1 MIGES
6 VSHYKIFEKLGE
18 GGMGEVYLAE
28 DTKLSRRVA
37 LKFLPSQLAQEGDF
51 KERFKREAQAAAAL
65 NHPNIITIHEVSE
78 HEGRPFI
85 AMEYVEGQSL
95 KEVIADRDLSV
106 EEILNIGIQVSDG
119 LAKAHQAGIVHRDIK
134 PHNILMDK
142 DGRARIC
149 DFGLA
154 KAKRDAMLTQTGT
167 TLGTVAYMSPEQ
179 ARGQEVDQRSDIFSL
194 GVILYEMFTRQL
206 PFKGEHEAAIF
217 HSIMNEHPQPL
228 ARFNNKVSQELQRIV
243 SKALAKD
250 KEERYQHVDDLRAD
264 LKAESKSMEYAKTAT
279 MMRPADGEKPK
290 KMAMLPFLL
299 AGLGITIVV
308 LVYLAFLGQKQP
320 SGVRAE
326 RPSIAVLYLQNM
338 SDDQQDEY
346 FAAGM
351 TEDIITQ
358 LSKISGLRVISRSE
372 MEQFKDQP
380 VSIKAIADKLDV
392 DYVMEGSVRKHGNTL
407 RITCQ
412 LIQAD
417 DGFHV
422 WADSY
427 DRDMQDLFDIQAD
440 VAKEVAT
447 ALEVALAPT
456 ELEEIE
462 KKPTLDVRAYNYY
475 LQGREYYFGQASNR
489 EYLGLA
495 ISMFERALEVDSNF
509 ALAYAGLSDCYSSY
523 VMFAVDVKM
532 SWLEEAEKAAQKAL
546 SLDPDLAEA
555 HRALSRLYSVKG
567 NTEEAIQ
574 AAERAVEA
582 NPHYAEAWRLLGN
595 WYMGAQRYAEAEEAF
610 LKAVEVKP
618 TESGLFTGLMRLYH
632 LWGKHDKADEYFR
645 RGVEVQPTNDGIYTA
660 MSGLL
665 ISRGDLQ
672 RAKQMAYKALELD
685 PQTGDGPE
693 TLFSIFLLAEEV
705 DSAAH
710 YLQMTRQKNPGP
722 DFYINTAVVAIMR
735 EDEKLSHSYLD
746 SSVGLLRPM
755 LRELKGTPGELEVR
769 SALALVFALREE
781 TGKALEEVKV
791 VTESLGDSLLTM
803 EWSQVASLLSYTH
816 ILLDQK
822 AEAIELIRFLLA
834 NNITSPAMLR
844 LHPLYR
850 KLGGYPPYDALV
862 GQEPQ

>member
-1 MIGES
+1 MIGTT
-6 VSHYKIFEKLGE
+6 VSHYRILEKLGE

-28 DTKLSRRVA
+28 DTKLNRKVA
-37 LKFLPSQLAQEGDF
+37 LKFLPGQLASDVTF

-85 AMEYVEGQSL
+85 AMEYLEGKSL
-95 KEVIADRDLSV
+95 NEVIARKDLSI
-106 EEILNIGIQVSDG
+106 EEILNIAVQISDG

-179 ARGQEVDQRSDIFSL
+179 ARGQEVDQRSDIFSV
-194 GVILYEMFTRQL
+194 GVILYQMFARQL

-217 HSIMNEHPQPL
+217 HSIINEHPQPL
-228 ARFNNKVSQELQRIV
+228 ARFNNQVSQELQRIV

-250 KEERYQHVDDLRAD
+250 KEERYQHVDDMRAD
-264 LKAESKSMEYAKTAT
+264 LKTESKSLEYVKTASVL
-279 MMRPADGEKPK
+279 RPADGEKPK
-290 KMAMLPFLL
+290 KFKPLPFIV
-299 AGLGITIVV
+299 AGLGVIIVV
-308 LVYLAFLGQKQP
+308 LIYLAFQGQKQP
-320 SGVRAE
+320 SRVRAE
-326 RPSIAVLYLQNM
+326 RPSVAVLYLQNM
-338 SDDQQDEY
+338 SDDQEDEY

-380 VSIKAIADKLDV
+380 VSIKTVADKLEV
-392 DYVMEGSVRKHGNTL
+392 DYIMEGAVRKHGNTV

-440 VAKEVAT
+440 VAKEVAG
-447 ALEVALAPT
+447 ALQVALAPA

-462 KKPTLDVRAYNYY
+462 KKPTMDVRAYNYY

-489 EYLGLA
+489 EYLELA
-495 ISMFERALEVDSNF
+495 ISMFERALEADSNF

-523 VMFAVDVKM
+523 VMFAVDVKK
-532 SWLEEAEKAAQKAL
+532 SWLEEAERAAQKAL

-555 HRALSRLYSVKG
+555 YRALSRLYSVKG
-567 NTEEAIQ
+567 KTEEAIQ

-595 WYMGAQRYAEAEEAF
+595 WYMEAKRYGEAEEAF
-610 LKAVEVKP
+610 LKAMEVKP
-618 TESGLFTGLMRLYH
+618 TESGLFTGLMQLYQ
-632 LWGKHDKADEYFR
+632 LWGKHDKVDEYFR
-645 RGVEVQPTNDGIYTA
+645 RGVEVQPTNEAIYGR
-660 MSGLL
+660 MSAVLL
-665 ISRGDLQ
+665 LRGDVE

-685 PQTGDGPE
+685 PESGAGE
-693 TLFSIFLLAEEV
+693 TMLFAVFFLTEEV
-705 DSAAH
+705 DSAAF
-710 YLQMTRQKNPGP
+710 YLQSTRQANPGP
-722 DFYINTAVVAIMR
+722 DFYINMAIVALKR
-735 EDEKLSHSYLD
+735 GDKSVAHSYLD
-746 SSVGLLRPM
+746 SSVALLEPM
-755 LRELKGTPGELEVR
+755 LQELKGTPGELGVR
-769 SALALVFALREE
+769 SAIALVMAMKEERE
-781 TGKALEEVKV
+781 KALHEVKIV
-791 VTESLGDSLLTM
+791 KENLGDSLLTM
-803 EWSQVASLLSYTH
+803 EWSQVITFLSFTH
-816 ILLDQK
+816 VMLGQK
-822 AEAIELIRFLLA
+822 AEAVELVRFLLE
-834 NNITSPAMLR
+834 NNLTSPAMLR
-844 LHPLYR
+844 LHPLYK
-850 KLGGYPPYDALV
+850 KLEGYPPYDELV
-862 GQEPQ
+862 SQETQ

>member
-1 MIGES
+1 MIGKS
-6 VSHYKIFEKLGE
+6 VSHYKIVEKLGE

-28 DTKLSRRVA
+28 DTKLNRKVA
-37 LKFLPSQLAQEGDF
+37 LKFLPSQLALDKTF

-65 NHPNIITIHEVSE
+65 NHPNIITVHEVSE
-78 HEGRPFI
+78 YESRPFI

-95 KEVIADRDLSV
+95 KDVIADKDLSI
-106 EEILNIGIQVSDG
+106 EEILDIGSQISDG
-119 LAKAHQAGIVHRDIK
+119 LTKAHQAGIVHRDIK

-154 KAKRDAMLTQTGT
+154 KAKRDAMLTKTGT

-217 HSIMNEHPQPL
+217 HSIINEHPQPL
-228 ARFNNKVSQELQRIV
+228 ARFNNRVSQELERIV

-264 LKAESKSMEYAKTAT
+264 LKTESKSLEYAKTASVL
-279 MMRPADGEKPK
+279 RSADGERPK
-290 KMAMLPFLL
+290 KLKALPFVL
-299 AGLGITIVV
+299 AGLGVIIMV
-308 LVYLAFLGQKQP
+308 LIYLAFLGQKQP

-338 SDDQQDEY
+338 SDNQQDEY

-380 VSIKAIADKLDV
+380 VSIRTVADKLKV
-392 DYVMEGSVRKHGNTL
+392 DYIMEGSVRKHGNTV

-427 DRDMQDLFDIQAD
+427 DRNLEDLFDIQAD
-440 VAKEVAT
+440 VAKEVAN
-447 ALEVALAPT
+447 ALEVALAPA

-475 LQGREYYFGQASNR
+475 LQGREYYFGHATNR
-489 EYLGLA
+489 EYLELA
-495 ISMFERALEVDSNF
+495 IGMFERALEVDSNF
-509 ALAYAGLSDCYSSY
+509 ALAYAGLSDCYTSY
-523 VMFAVDVKM
+523 VMFAIDVKM
-532 SWLEEAEKAAQKAL
+532 SWLEEAERAAQKAL

-555 HRALSRLYSVKG
+555 YRALSRLYSVQGK
-567 NTEEAIQ
+567 TEEAIK

-582 NPHYAEAWRLLGN
+582 NPNYAEAWRLLGN
-595 WYMGAQRYAEAEEAF
+595 WYMGARRYSEAEKAF
-610 LKAVEVKP
+610 LKVMEVKP
-618 TESGLFTGLMRLYH
+618 TESGLFTGLIQLYY
-632 LWGKHDKADEYFR
+632 LWGKQDKADEYFR
-645 RGVEVQPTNDGIYTA
+645 RGVEVQPTNDAIYTA
-660 MSGLL
+660 MSGIL
-665 ISRGDLQ
+665 ISRGDLE
-672 RAKQMAYKALELD
+672 RAKQMAYKALELN
-685 PQTGDGPE
+685 PQLGGGPE

-722 DFYINTAVVAIMR
+722 DFYINTAIVAIMR
-735 EDEKLSHSYLD
+735 EDEKLAYSYLD
-746 SSVGLLRPM
+746 SSLELLEPM
-755 LRELKGTPGELEVR
+755 LKELKGTPGEFGVR
-769 SALALVFALREE
+769 SAMALVFSIKEKRD
-781 TGKALEEVKV
+781 KALEEVNV
-791 VTESLGDSLLTM
+791 VTENLGDSLFTI
-803 EWSQVASLLSYTH
+803 EWAQVASLLSYTH

-834 NNITSPAMLR
+834 NNITSPAILR
-844 LHPLYR
+844 LHPLYK
-850 KLGGYPPYDALV
+850 KLEGYPPFDELIS
-862 GQEPQ
+862 QEPQ

>member
-1 MIGES
+1 M
-6 VSHYKIFEKLGE
+6 
-18 GGMGEVYLAE
+18 
-28 DTKLSRRVA
+28 
-37 LKFLPSQLAQEGDF
+37 
-51 KERFKREAQAAAAL
+51 
-65 NHPNIITIHEVSE
+65 
-78 HEGRPFI
+78 
-85 AMEYVEGQSL
+85 
-95 KEVIADRDLSV
+95 
-106 EEILNIGIQVSDG
+106 
-119 LAKAHQAGIVHRDIK
+119 
-134 PHNILMDK
+134 
-142 DGRARIC
+142 
-149 DFGLA
+149 
-154 KAKRDAMLTQTGT
+154 
-167 TLGTVAYMSPEQ
+167 
-179 ARGQEVDQRSDIFSL
+179 
-194 GVILYEMFTRQL
+194 
-206 PFKGEHEAAIF
+206 
-217 HSIMNEHPQPL
+217 
-228 ARFNNKVSQELQRIV
+228 
-243 SKALAKD
+243 
-250 KEERYQHVDDLRAD
+250 RAD
-264 LKAESKSMEYAKTAT
+264 LKMESKSLEYAKTASVL
-279 MMRPADGEKPK
+279 RPADGEKSK
-290 KMAMLPFLL
+290 KLKALPFML
-299 AGLGITIVV
+299 AGLGVIIVV
-308 LVYLAFLGQKQP
+308 LVYLAFQGQKRP

-338 SDDQQDEY
+338 SDNQQDEY

-372 MEQFKDQP
+372 MEQFRDQP
-380 VSIKAIADKLDV
+380 VSISAVADKLEV
-392 DYVMEGSVRKHGNTL
+392 DYIMEGSVRKHGNTV

-427 DRDMQDLFDIQAD
+427 DRDMRDLFDIQAD

-489 EYLGLA
+489 EYLELA

-523 VMFAVDVKM
+523 VMFAIDVKM

-546 SLDPDLAEA
+546 SLDPNLAEA
-555 HRALSRLYSVKG
+555 HRALSRLHSVKG

-574 AAERAVEA
+574 AAQRAVEA

-595 WYMGAQRYAEAEEAF
+595 WYMGAQRYAEAEEAL

-672 RAKQMAYKALELD
+672 RAKQMAYKAMELN
-685 PQTGDGPE
+685 PQASDGPQ
-693 TLFSIFLLAEEV
+693 TLFSIFLLAGEV

-722 DFYINTAVVAIMR
+722 DFYINTAIVGFMR
-735 EDEKLSHSYLD
+735 EDKKLAHSYLD
-746 SSVGLLRPM
+746 SSLELLEPM
-755 LRELKGTPGELEVR
+755 LQELKGTPGEFGVR
-769 SALALVFALREE
+769 PAMALVFSLKEE
-781 TGKALEEVKV
+781 PDKALEEVEA

-803 EWSQVASLLSYTH
+803 EWSQAASLLSYTH
-816 ILLDQK
+816 ILLDQR
-822 AEAIELIRFLLA
+822 AEAVELIRFLLA
-834 NNITSPAMLR
+834 NNIASPAILR
-844 LHPLYR
+844 LHPLYK
-850 KLGGYPPYDALV
+850 KLEGYPPYDELV
-862 GQEPQ
+862 SQEPQ

>member
-1 MIGES
+1 
-6 VSHYKIFEKLGE
+6 
-18 GGMGEVYLAE
+18 MGEVYLAE
-28 DTKLSRRVA
+28 DTRLNRRVA

-51 KERFKREAQAAAAL
+51 NQRFKREAQAAAAL

-78 HEGRPFI
+78 YEARPFI

-95 KEVIADRDLSV
+95 KEVITGKDLSI
-106 EEILNIGIQVSDG
+106 EEILNIAIQISDG

-154 KAKRDAMLTQTGT
+154 KARRDAMLTQTGT

-179 ARGQEVDQRSDIFSL
+179 ARGEEVDQRSDIFSF
-194 GVILYEMFTRQL
+194 GVILYQMLARQL
-206 PFKGEHEAAIF
+206 PFEGEHEAAIF

-299 AGLGITIVV
+299 AGLGVIIVV

-326 RPSIAVLYLQNM
+326 RPSVAVLYLHNM
-338 SDDQQDEY
+338 SDDEQDEY

-372 MEQFKDQP
+372 MEQFRNQP
-380 VSIKAIADKLDV
+380 VSIRAVADKLKV
-392 DYVMEGSVRKHGNTL
+392 DYIMEGAVRKQGNTV

-440 VAKEVAT
+440 VAREVAT
-447 ALEVALAPT
+447 ALEVALAPA
-456 ELEEIE
+456 ELEEID

-475 LQGREYYFGQASNR
+475 LQGREYYFGHATNR
-489 EYLGLA
+489 EYLELA
-495 ISMFERALEVDSNF
+495 IGMFERALEVDSNF

-523 VMFAVDVKM
+523 VAFVIDVKM
-532 SWLEEAEKAAQKAL
+532 SWLEEAERAAQKAL

-555 HRALSRLYSVKG
+555 HRALSRLYSVQGK
-567 NTEEAIQ
+567 TEEAIK

-582 NPHYAEAWRLLGN
+582 NPHYAEAWRLLAN

-610 LKAVEVKP
+610 LRAMEVKP
-618 TESGLFTGLMRLYH
+618 TESGLFTGLIRLYH
-632 LWGKHDKADEYFR
+632 LWGKHDKVDEYFR
-645 RGVEVQPTNDGIYTA
+645 RGVEVQPTNDAIYTA
-660 MSGLL
+660 MSAILL
-665 ISRGDLQ
+665 SRGDLE
-672 RAKQMAYKALELD
+672 RAKQMAYKAMELN
-685 PQTGDGPE
+685 PQSGSGQM
-693 TLFSIFLLAEEV
+693 TLFSIFFLAEEV

-710 YLQMTRQKNPGP
+710 YLQMTRQRNPGP
-722 DFYINTAVVAIMR
+722 DFYINMAIVGIMR
-735 EDEKLSHSYLD
+735 EDEKLAHSYLD
-746 SSVGLLRPM
+746 SSLELLEPM
-755 LRELKGTPGELEVR
+755 LKELEGTPGELEVR
-769 SALALVFALREE
+769 SAMALVFSVKEE
-781 TGKALEEVKV
+781 RDKALKEINII
-791 VTESLGDSLLTM
+791 TESLGDSLLTM
-803 EWSQVASLLSYTH
+803 EWSQVASLLSYAH

-834 NNITSPAMLR
+834 NNVTSPAILR

-850 KLGGYPPYDALV
+850 KLGGYPPYDGLV

>member
-1 MIGES
+1 MIGKTI
-6 VSHYKIFEKLGE
+6 SHYKILEKLGE
-18 GGMGEVYLAE
+18 GGMGVVYKAE
-28 DTKLSRRVA
+28 DTKLNRKVA
-37 LKFLPSQLAQEGDF
+37 LKFLPSQLALDKTF

-95 KEVIADRDLSV
+95 KDVIVSKDLSI
-106 EEILNIGIQVSDG
+106 EEILNVAIQVSDG
-119 LAKAHQAGIVHRDIK
+119 LTKAHQTGIVHRDIK
-134 PHNILMDK
+134 PHNILIDK

-154 KAKRDAMLTQTGT
+154 KAKRDAMLTRTGT

-217 HSIMNEHPQPL
+217 HSIINEHPQPL
-228 ARFNNKVSQELQRIV
+228 ARFNNQVSQELERIV

-250 KEERYQHVDDLRAD
+250 KEERYQHVDDMRAD
-264 LKAESKSMEYAKTAT
+264 LKTESKSLEYAKTASVL
-279 MMRPADGEKPK
+279 RPADGEKSK
-290 KMAMLPFLL
+290 KLKALPFML
-299 AGLGITIVV
+299 AGLGVIIVV
-308 LVYLAFLGQKQP
+308 LIYLAFQGQKRP
-320 SGVRAE
+320 SDVRAE

-338 SDDQQDEY
+338 SEDQQDEY

-372 MEQFKDQP
+372 MEQFRDQP
-380 VSIKAIADKLDV
+380 LSIKTVADKLEV
-392 DYVMEGSVRKHGNTL
+392 DYIMEGSVRKHGNTV

-427 DRDMQDLFDIQAD
+427 DRDMEDLFDIQAD
-440 VAKEVAT
+440 VAKEVAN
-447 ALEVALAPT
+447 ALEVALAPA

-475 LQGREYYFGQASNR
+475 LQGREYYFGHATKR
-489 EYLGLA
+489 EYLELA
-495 ISMFERALEVDSNF
+495 IGMFERALEVDSNF

-523 VMFAVDVKM
+523 VMFAIDVKM
-532 SWLEEAEKAAQKAL
+532 SWLEEAERAAQKAL

-555 HRALSRLYSVKG
+555 YRALSRLYSVQGK
-567 NTEEAIQ
+567 TEEAIK

-595 WYMGAQRYAEAEEAF
+595 WYMGARRYAEAEEAF
-610 LKAVEVKP
+610 LKAMEVKP
-618 TESGLFTGLMRLYH
+618 TESGLFTGLIRLYH

-645 RGVEVQPTNDGIYTA
+645 RGVEVQPTNDAIYTA
-660 MSGLL
+660 MSGILL
-665 ISRGDLQ
+665 SRGHLE
-672 RAKQMAYKALELD
+672 RAKQMAYKAMELN
-685 PQTGDGPE
+685 PQSGSGQM
-693 TLFSIFLLAEEV
+693 TLFSIFFLADEV

-710 YLQMTRQKNPGP
+710 YLHMTRQRNPGP
-722 DFYINTAVVAIMR
+722 DFYINTAIVGIMR
-735 EDEKLSHSYLD
+735 EDEKLAHSYLD
-746 SSVGLLRPM
+746 SSLELLEPM
-755 LRELKGTPGELEVR
+755 LQELEGTPGEFGVR
-769 SALALVFALREE
+769 SAMALVFSIKEE
-781 TGKALEEVKV
+781 RDKALKEVNII
-791 VTESLGDSLLTM
+791 TESLGDSLLTM
-803 EWSQVASLLSYTH
+803 EWSQVASLLSYAH
-816 ILLDQK
+816 VLLDQK
-822 AEAIELIRFLLA
+822 AEAVELIQFLLA

-844 LHPLYR
+844 MHPLY
-850 KLGGYPPYDALV
+850 KMLAGYPPFDELV
-862 GQEPQ
+862 SQEPQ